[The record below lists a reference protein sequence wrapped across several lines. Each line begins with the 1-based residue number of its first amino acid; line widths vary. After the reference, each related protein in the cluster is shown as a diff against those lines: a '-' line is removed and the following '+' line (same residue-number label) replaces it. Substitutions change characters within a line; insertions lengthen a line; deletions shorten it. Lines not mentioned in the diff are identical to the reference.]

1 MSAEHHPNATAVVY
15 SLRFCRLL
23 EILRDERA
31 TEPRLT
37 TCNHAE
43 WLAWAHGARWLVVR
57 RAVFLPLSRLTL
69 TDTAHAVRLPRASCG
84 AWRRGPSFR
93 LTSSHSSNTLTRF
106 ATLPS
111 EHSTLG
117 IPFPAIAWSVNQVA
131 AEQANSEA
139 GCPLPSV
146 RYLDRPLQLSTLR
159 SSAEGWDS
167 LVRRMQA
174 IVQTQCDASN
184 SARIEAMETHARLTA
199 VELQLDGLS
208 RRLGLTS
215 PQGSEGA
222 ADGSVELS

>member
-1 MSAEHHPNATAVVY
+1 MSAEHHPNATAAVY

-37 TCNHAE
+37 TRNHAE
-43 WLAWAHGARWLVVR
+43 WLAWAHGARWLVR
-57 RAVFLPLSRLTL
+57 MLFDSRARAVAHGDAALPS
-69 TDTAHAVRLPRASCG
+69 VRSQSDVQALVEY
-84 AWRRGPSFR
+84 
-93 LTSSHSSNTLTRF
+93 LDEVF

-111 EHSTLG
+111 EHSALG
-117 IPFPAIAWSVNQVA
+117 VPFPAIAWSVDQVA
-131 AEQANSEA
+131 AEQADSEA
-139 GCPLPSV
+139 GRPLPSV

-174 IVQTQCDASN
+174 IVQTQRDASN

-199 VELQLDGLS
+199 VELQLDRLS
-208 RRLGLTS
+208 RRLGSTS
-215 PQGSEGA
+215 AQGSEGA